1 MKRYFVTGLI
11 ILLPLALTVAVLV
24 FIFNFLTEP
33 FVGIVETVMT
43 RYDLNSYMELGRGLS
58 KVLIL
63 VSLFFFTVLLGMLTR
78 WFLVHYFMQ
87 FGDYLIRKIPF
98 INSVYRTFKDVVSTL
113 FNSDT
118 KSFKQVVLVKF
129 PNKDTSSI
137 GFVTNESEGRVTVFI
152 PTAPNPTSGFT
163 MMYHRDEVVYLDMKV
178 EDAFKYVISCGVI
191 QPAIQAK
198 HD

>member
-11 ILLPLALTVAVLV
+11 ILLPLALTIAVLI

-33 FVGIVETVMT
+33 FVGIVETMMAK
-43 RYDLNSYMELGRGLS
+43 YDLNSYMELGRGLS

-63 VSLFFFTVLLGMLTR
+63 IFLFFFTVFLGIVTR
-78 WFLVHYFMQ
+78 WFLVHYLVQ
-87 FGDYLIRKIPF
+87 FWNYIIQKIPF
-98 INSVYRTFKDVVSTL
+98 ISSVYKTFQDVISTI
-113 FNSDT
+113 FNSDA
-118 KSFKQVVLVKF
+118 KSFKQVALVKF

-137 GFVTNESEGRVTVFI
+137 GFVTHESDEVVTVFI

-163 MMYHRDEVVYLDMKV
+163 MRYPREEVVFLDMKV
-178 EDAFKYVISCGVI
+178 EEAFKYVISCGVI
-191 QPAIQAK
+191 QPVIRAK

>member
-11 ILLPLALTVAVLV
+11 ILLPLALTVAVLA

-33 FVGIVETVMT
+33 FVGIVESIMA

-58 KVLIL
+58 KVVILIL
-63 VSLFFFTVLLGMLTR
+63 LFFFTVSLGILTR
-78 WFLVHYFMQ
+78 WFLVTYFVD
-87 FGDYLIRKIPF
+87 FWELIIRKIPF
-98 INSVYRTFKDVVSTL
+98 IGSVYRTFKDVVSTL
-113 FNSDT
+113 FNADT

-137 GFVTNESEGRVTVFI
+137 GFVTNENDERVTVFI

-163 MMYHRDEVVYLDMKV
+163 MMYDREDVVFLDMKV
-178 EDAFKYVISCGVI
+178 EEAFKYVISCGVI
-191 QPAIQAK
+191 QPVIRAK
-198 HD
+198 ND

>member
-33 FVGIVETVMT
+33 FVGIVEAVMV
-43 RYDLNSYMELGRGLS
+43 RYDLNSYMEIGRGLS
-58 KVLIL
+58 KVVILI
-63 VSLFFFTVLLGMLTR
+63 SLFFFTVLLGMLTR

-98 INSVYRTFKDVVSTL
+98 ISSVYRTFKDVVSTL
-113 FNSDT
+113 FNSET

-137 GFVTNESEGRVTVFI
+137 GFVTNETADLVTVFI

-163 MMYHRDEVVYLDMKV
+163 MIYQREEVVYLDMKV

-191 QPAIQAK
+191 QPSIQPK